1 MFIEICVEPHLNEL
15 REQIEIMRSRA
26 LAIIQ
31 CIEYMR
37 LHQLPLRMNS
47 VISNNIYDIYR
58 AVEVYIICV
67 EKIISE
73 CGKNKWFIAR
83 VNELL
88 GAYYTPTK
96 CPTHEWVQSL
106 TAIER
111 YVHFGFP
118 ILRASNTGTRHAREL
133 INDLQ
138 LIVRE
143 FDPDS
148 IDWDLES
155 VRMRITHIERRFIF
169 MCEFFRAL
177 PPVQ

>member
-1 MFIEICVEPHLNEL
+1 M
-15 REQIEIMRSRA
+15 
-26 LAIIQ
+26 
-31 CIEYMR
+31 
-37 LHQLPLRMNS
+37 
-47 VISNNIYDIYR
+47 ISQNIYDIYR
-58 AVEVYIICV
+58 AVEVYITCV

-73 CGKNKWFIAR
+73 CNANPLFIEQ
-83 VNELL
+83 VDDLL
-88 GAYYTPTK
+88 KTYYTPTE

-118 ILRASNTGTRHAREL
+118 ILRANNTGTRHAREL
-133 INDLQ
+133 INDLR